1 MQGTRKI
8 VKCGYLFVAPPNLES
23 YELAGNR
30 SKRWQRR
37 WFVLYDDGLLTY
49 SLDEDPETVPQ
60 AVMDMNLVEEVID
73 ADEVTGNAN
82 AIGLR
87 GPDQAVFIKGT
98 CRREK
103 MW

>member
-1 MQGTRKI
+1 MVI
-8 VKCGYLFVAPPNLES
+8 KCGYLFVAPPNCDFAES
-23 YELAGNR
+23 K

-37 WFVLYDDGLLTY
+37 WFMLHEDGLLTY

-73 ADEVTGNAN
+73 ADDLTGNAN